1 MAYNAAALMYQRV
14 LFFDRCILNL
24 RMRKQ
29 PCPIQSVYQ
38 KLRPLITCFPS
49 QEYRKPD
56 AVPLCLCMLISETEA
71 PYPLLPRQGTVHRS
85 ISVKKVIRYN
95 NAGVARRLVGACHL
109 SARAAG
115 ACACLRCMHMCLIH
129 VSLCLHLHAA
139 PSILPHIG
147 SFPVSQPQT
156 VPQLL

>member
-24 RMRKQ
+24 RMCKQ
-29 PCPIQSVYQ
+29 PCLIQSVYQ

-49 QEYRKPD
+49 KKHREPD
-56 AVPLCLCMLISETEA
+56 AFPLCLCMLISETEA

-95 NAGVARRLVGACHL
+95 NAGVPCLFVGARHL
-109 SARAAG
+109 GTRAAG
-115 ACACLRCMHMCLIH
+115 ACACLRCMHMCLIQ
-129 VSLCLHLHAA
+129 VSLCFHLHAA

-147 SFPVSQPQT
+147 PSPVSQPQT
-156 VPQLL
+156 VPQSL

>member
-1 MAYNAAALMYQRV
+1 MYFRLFAFQLLGVTLNRLLYLDADVLVAVARPARMHGIDALHRIHIFRKQPDFGNVILLPERMRMAYNAAALMYQRV

-71 PYPLLPRQGTVHRS
+71 PYPLLPRQGTVH
-85 ISVKKVIRYN
+85 
-95 NAGVARRLVGACHL
+95 
-109 SARAAG
+109 
-115 ACACLRCMHMCLIH
+115 LR
-129 VSLCLHLHAA
+129 
-139 PSILPHIG
+139 
-147 SFPVSQPQT
+147 
-156 VPQLL
+156 